1 MGQDLIREGKLD
13 RQAAAEALRQ
23 FLEEIVRVS
32 GLDLKVKVQAVDAP
46 ATDGSSEAEVIAHC
60 RRHFAYQ
67 KCPKVVVFGDEV
79 PVTST
84 GKYQRNKL
92 KPLFTEW
99 KSVQF
104 TERGGARSK

>member
-1 MGQDLIREGKLD
+1 MQPL
-13 RQAAAEALRQ
+13 AEAT
-23 FLEEIVRVS
+23 I
-32 GLDLKVKVQAVDAP
+32 
-46 ATDGSSEAEVIAHC
+46 TEADVIAHC

-67 KCPKVVVFGDEV
+67 KCPKVVIFGDDI

-92 KPLFTEW
+92 RPLFAKW

-104 TERGGARSK
+104 TERCGAKAE